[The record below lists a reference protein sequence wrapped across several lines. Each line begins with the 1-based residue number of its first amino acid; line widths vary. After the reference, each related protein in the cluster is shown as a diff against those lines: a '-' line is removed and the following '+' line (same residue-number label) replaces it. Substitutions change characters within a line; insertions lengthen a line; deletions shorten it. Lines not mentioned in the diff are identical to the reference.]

1 VVKTK
6 PSRIAAWIMQNI
18 KGHIEAYIVEK
29 RAEYLQ
35 QAIDEAVRLMIEVDE
50 ASGYRIRWSS
60 WVDVADQI
68 AFELC
73 SVMDVESPMEC
84 ADTIGQYILFQFT
97 GLTEEEM
104 RRAPR

>member
-6 PSRIAAWIMQNI
+6 PSRIAAWIIRNI
-18 KGHIEAYIVEK
+18 RNEIEAYIVEK
-29 RAEYLQ
+29 KAEYLQ
-35 QAIDEAVRLMIEVDE
+35 QAIDKAVQLMIEIDE

-73 SVMDVESPMEC
+73 SVMDVEEPMEC
-84 ADTIGQYILFQFT
+84 ADTIGQYMLFQFT